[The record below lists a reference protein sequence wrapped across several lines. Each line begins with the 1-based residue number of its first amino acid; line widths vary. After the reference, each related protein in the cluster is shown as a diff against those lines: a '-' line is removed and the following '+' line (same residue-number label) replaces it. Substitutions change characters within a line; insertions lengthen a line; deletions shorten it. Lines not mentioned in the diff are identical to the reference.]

1 MNIPMNSIILLMY
14 VTVGLI
20 IFAAYFE
27 CHPDLTRKDQIFPT
41 FVKDMLYV
49 IPGLEG
55 LFLAAIYAA
64 GLSTL
69 TASYSALT
77 AVTIEDVIKIM
88 FVHLS
93 KGTRR
98 ITDDVTYTLVKLLRR
113 NTNSS
118 SKNKIQYFQL
128 SGSPFLQ
135 S

>member
-1 MNIPMNSIILLMY
+1 MNIPMNSAILIMY

-27 CHPDLTRKDQIFPT
+27 CHPELTTKDQIFPT
-41 FVKDMLYV
+41 FVKEMLYV

-77 AVTIEDVIKIM
+77 AVAIEDVIKVM
-88 FVHLS
+88 FLHLS
-93 KGTRR
+93 NGSRR
-98 ITDDVTYTLVKLLRR
+98 LTDDLNYTLVKVLRKHSNVHFG
-113 NTNSS
+113 NTS
-118 SKNKIQYFQL
+118 
-128 SGSPFLQ
+128 
-135 S
+135 